1 MDSVLSNS
9 KKNFYFSFIS
19 IVLNICIGILI
30 PRITI
35 VGYGSELNG
44 ILTSAVQLVTYLS
57 LFEAGIQSVA
67 TKSLY
72 KEVANDNHNG
82 INSIISAVNKNY
94 KKIGCAYLAGLVAV
108 ALLFPLVSRTSVPY
122 LTVIVIVFFTGFSNV
137 ISFFFQGKYKILM
150 IVEGKN
156 YIITNVT
163 TITTI
168 LGNLLKV
175 VLLLLKVNIP
185 IVIIVVFLISLI
197 QTFYI
202 SMYVKKHYEWLD
214 INAVPNYESLKNN
227 GSAVIHQISSLIF
240 SNTDVLLLTIFC
252 DLKAVSVYSIYKLVF
267 SYLVN
272 IVQIPFSSCNFAM
285 GQLFYKDK
293 KKYGDYLDVLDVA
306 MACLS
311 CPIVIVAMRMIVP
324 FVNLYTNGADINYIF
339 PVLGYLFG
347 LMELLNLFRIPTVCT
362 INIAG
367 HFKETISR
375 TIIESAIN
383 LIASIVLVIFI
394 GIEGVVLGTV
404 IALLYRTI
412 DIWIYTNK
420 KILYRKSA
428 KTICI
433 YGANFVL
440 GMVMML
446 GLSQWHYQ
454 VKNYYEFFL
463 VSIGCL
469 IFVIVPYII
478 VNALIFKKEFK
489 MLMSVLIKSCQKLRK
504 VKM

>member
-1 MDSVLSNS
+1 MGSALSNS
-9 KKNFYFSFIS
+9 KKNFYFSSIS
-19 IVLNICIGILI
+19 IILNICIGILI

-35 VGYGSELNG
+35 VGYGSEVNG

-67 TKSLY
+67 IKSLY
-72 KEVANDNHNG
+72 KEVADDNHNG
-82 INSIISAVNKNY
+82 INAIISAVNKNY
-94 KKIGCAYLAGLVAV
+94 KKIGCAYLIGLVAV
-108 ALLFPLVSRTSVPY
+108 ALLFPVISRTSLSY
-122 LTVIVIVFFTGFSNV
+122 ETVIIIVFFTGLSNI

-156 YIITNVT
+156 YIITNIT
-163 TITTI
+163 TITMI
-168 LGNLLKV
+168 LGNVLKV
-175 VLLLLKVNIP
+175 VLLLLKVKIP
-185 IVIIVVFLISLI
+185 IVIIVVFSISLI
-197 QTFYI
+197 QTLYI
-202 SMYVKKHYEWLD
+202 SMYVKKHYKWLD
-214 INAVPNYESLKNN
+214 INAAPDYESLNNN

-272 IVQIPFSSCNFAM
+272 IIQIPFSSCNFAM

-293 KKYGDYLDVLDVA
+293 ERYGECLDVLDVA

-311 CPIVIVAMRMIVP
+311 CPIIIVAMRMIVP
-324 FVNLYTNGADINYIF
+324 FVNLYTKGSDINYIF

-367 HFKETISR
+367 HFKETINR
-375 TIIESAIN
+375 TIIESSIN
-383 LIASIVLVIFI
+383 LIASVVFVIFW

-404 IALLYRTI
+404 VALIYRTI
-412 DIWIYTNK
+412 DIWLYTNK

-433 YGANFVL
+433 YGVNFAF
-440 GMVMML
+440 GIGIMY
-446 GLSQWHYQ
+446 GLSFWENN
-454 VKNYYEFFL
+454 VENYGDFFL
-463 VSIGCL
+463 VSICCL
-469 IFVIVPYII
+469 VVIVILYAI
-478 VNALIFKKEFK
+478 VNALIFKDEFK
-489 MLMSVLIKSCQKLRK
+489 KLITILMKSFGKLHK
-504 VKM
+504 AKG